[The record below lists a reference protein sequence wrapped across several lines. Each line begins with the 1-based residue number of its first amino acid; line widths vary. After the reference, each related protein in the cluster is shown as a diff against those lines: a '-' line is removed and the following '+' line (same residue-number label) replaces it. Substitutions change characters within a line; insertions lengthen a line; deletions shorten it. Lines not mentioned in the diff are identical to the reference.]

1 MTRPEREQWGELRKF
16 MQKIKTKYPTSQC
29 FLKKTTLFVDNR
41 SDSFYVIILN
51 DKDDAIKIFLECLF
65 GA

>member
-16 MQKIKTKYPTSQC
+16 MVKVKTKYPTSQC

-41 SDSFYVIILN
+41 SGVTAVDEDCRGL
-51 DKDDAIKIFLECLF
+51 LT
-65 GA
+65 